1 VRILYICHRFPFPP
15 NRGGK
20 IRPFQMIRHLSQRNE
35 VTVASLAHTQE
46 EFEAGAGLR
55 DHCSEIIAE
64 ILPDS
69 TRWPQAVL
77 ALPSSTPSSV
87 AYFHS
92 NRLRERI
99 ESSWRQKKYD
109 AVMVHC
115 AFVAQYTLGLQGP
128 ALRILDYGDMDS
140 AKWMDYAEHRRFPL
154 SAGYAIESRKLR
166 RYEREMA
173 KRFDRIT
180 ITTQGENE
188 EFKTLGVPKPC
199 TVIPNGVDGNFFQP
213 AKMGG
218 GTKPNIVFLG
228 RMDYFPN
235 IDGVLWFVREVY
247 PHIRRAMPSAE
258 LQIVGADPSKEILRL
273 RSIEGVTVTGFVKD
287 VRPYLTEAAV
297 AIAPLRI
304 ARGTQN
310 KILECMAAGIPVV
323 STPQAAKG
331 IQAVAGEHIV
341 VADGAQETS
350 SSVLELLNDPAR
362 RIRIATSARA
372 QVERAHSWPE
382 SMKVLDSVF
391 AQGFAEGPSEDVA
404 TAEGPTLS
412 RA

>member
-1 VRILYICHRFPFPP
+1 
-15 NRGGK
+15 
-20 IRPFQMIRHLSQRNE
+20 
-35 VTVASLAHTQE
+35 
-46 EFEAGAGLR
+46 
-55 DHCSEIIAE
+55 
-64 ILPDS
+64 
-69 TRWPQAVL
+69 L
-77 ALPSSTPSSV
+77 ALPTSVPSSV
-87 AYFHS
+87 AYFGS
-92 NRLRERI
+92 SRLRSRVEAAWQR
-99 ESSWRQKKYD
+99 KKFD

-115 AFVAQYTLGLQGP
+115 AFVAQYTLGLHGP

-180 ITTQGENE
+180 ITTQGEKE

-247 PHIRRAMPSAE
+247 PGIRRAMPSAE

-273 RSIEGVTVTGFVKD
+273 RGIEGVTVTGFVKD

-341 VADGAQETS
+341 VADGAAETGRG
-350 SSVLELLNDPAR
+350 VLELLGDPAR
-362 RIRIATSARA
+362 RVKIATAARA

-382 SMKVLDSVF
+382 SMKILDAV
-391 AQGFAEGPSEDVA
+391 FAEGISEAASEDVA
-404 TAEGPTLS
+404 ITTES
-412 RA
+412 RS

>member
-1 VRILYICHRFPFPP
+1 
-15 NRGGK
+15 
-20 IRPFQMIRHLSQRNE
+20 
-35 VTVASLAHTQE
+35 
-46 EFEAGAGLR
+46 
-55 DHCSEIIAE
+55 
-64 ILPDS
+64 
-69 TRWPQAVL
+69 
-77 ALPSSTPSSV
+77 
-87 AYFHS
+87 
-92 NRLRERI
+92 
-99 ESSWRQKKYD
+99 
-109 AVMVHC
+109 
-115 AFVAQYTLGLQGP
+115 
-128 ALRILDYGDMDS
+128 
-140 AKWMDYAEHRRFPL
+140 
-154 SAGYAIESRKLR
+154 
-166 RYEREMA
+166 MA

-180 ITTQGENE
+180 ITTQGEKE

-247 PHIRRAMPSAE
+247 PSIRRAMPSAE

-273 RSIEGVTVTGFVKD
+273 RSIEGITVTGFVKD

-323 STPQAAKG
+323 SSPQAAKG

-341 VADGAQETS
+341 VAEGAQETS
-350 SSVLELLNDPAR
+350 RSVLELLNDPAR
-362 RIRIATSARA
+362 RVKIAASARA

-382 SMKVLDSVF
+382 SMKILDSVF
-391 AQGFAEGPSEDVA
+391 ADGISEAASEDVA

>member
-1 VRILYICHRFPFPP
+1 
-15 NRGGK
+15 
-20 IRPFQMIRHLSQRNE
+20 
-35 VTVASLAHTQE
+35 
-46 EFEAGAGLR
+46 
-55 DHCSEIIAE
+55 
-64 ILPDS
+64 
-69 TRWPQAVL
+69 
-77 ALPSSTPSSV
+77 
-87 AYFHS
+87 
-92 NRLRERI
+92 
-99 ESSWRQKKYD
+99 
-109 AVMVHC
+109 MVHC

-180 ITTQGENE
+180 ITTQGEKE

-218 GTKPNIVFLG
+218 GVKPNIVFLG

-247 PHIRRAMPSAE
+247 PSIRRAMPSAE

-341 VADGAQETS
+341 VADGAEETS
-350 SSVLELLNDPAR
+350 RSVLELLNDPAR
-362 RIRIATSARA
+362 RIKLATAARA

-382 SMKVLDSVF
+382 SMKILDSVF
-391 AQGFAEGPSEDVA
+391 ADGFSEAASEDVA

>member
-1 VRILYICHRFPFPP
+1 
-15 NRGGK
+15 
-20 IRPFQMIRHLSQRNE
+20 MIRHLSQAHE
-35 VTVASLAHTQE
+35 VTVASLAHTPE
-46 EFEAGAGLR
+46 EFEAGAGLK
-55 DHCSEIIAE
+55 DHCAEIIAE

-77 ALPSSTPSSV
+77 ALPTSTPSSV
-87 AYFHS
+87 AYFRS
-92 NRLRERI
+92 NRLRARVEAA
-99 ESSWRQKKYD
+99 WQKRKFD

-115 AFVAQYTLGLQGP
+115 AFVAQYTLGLIGP

-140 AKWMDYAEHRRFPL
+140 AKWMDYAEHRSFPL
-154 SAGYAIESRKLR
+154 SAGYGIESRKLR
-166 RYEREMA
+166 RYEREIA

-180 ITTQGENE
+180 ITTQGEKE
-188 EFKTLGVPKPC
+188 EFKTLGVDRPC

-218 GTKPNIVFLG
+218 GMKPNIVFLG

-235 IDGVLWFVREVY
+235 IDGVLWFVRDVY
-247 PHIRRAMPSAE
+247 PEIRRAMPSAE
-258 LQIVGADPSKEILRL
+258 LQIVGADPSGEILRL
-273 RSIEGVTVTGFVKD
+273 RGTEGVTVTGFVKD

-331 IQAVAGEHIV
+331 IQAVANEHII
-341 VADGAQETS
+341 VADGPEATS
-350 SSVLELLNDPAR
+350 RSVLDLLNDPAR
-362 RIRIATSARA
+362 RVKLATAARS

-382 SMKVLDSVF
+382 SMKILDSVF
-391 AQGFAEGPSEDVA
+391 AQGFSEAASDEVA
-404 TAEGPTLS
+404 TAGKS
-412 RA
+412 RS

>member
-1 VRILYICHRFPFPP
+1 MRILYICHRFPFPP

-20 IRPFQMIRHLSQRNE
+20 IRPFQMIRHLSQAHE
-35 VTVASLAHTQE
+35 VTVASLAHTQQ
-46 EFEAGAGLR
+46 EFEAGAGLK
-55 DHCSEIIAE
+55 DHCAEIIAE

-77 ALPSSTPSSV
+77 ALPTSTPSSV
-87 AYFHS
+87 AYFRS
-92 NRLRERI
+92 NRLRARVEAA
-99 ESSWRQKKYD
+99 WQKRKFD

-115 AFVAQYTLGLQGP
+115 AFVAQYTLGLTGP

-140 AKWMDYAEHRRFPL
+140 AKWMDYAEHRNFPL
-154 SAGYAIESRKLR
+154 SAGYGIESRKLR

-173 KRFDRIT
+173 TRFDRIT
-180 ITTQGENE
+180 ITTQGEKE
-188 EFKTLGVPKPC
+188 EFKTLGVDRPC
-199 TVIPNGVDGNFFQP
+199 TVIPNGVDGKFFQP
-213 AKMGG
+213 ATMGG

-247 PHIRRAMPSAE
+247 PAIRRAMPAAE
-258 LQIVGADPSKEILRL
+258 LQIVGADPSAEILRL
-273 RSIEGVTVTGFVKD
+273 RSLPGVTVTGFVKD

-331 IQAVAGEHIV
+331 IQAVPNEHII
-341 VADGAQETS
+341 VADGPDATS
-350 SSVLELLNDPAR
+350 RSVLDLLNDPAR
-362 RIRIATSARA
+362 RMKIATAARA

-382 SMKVLDSVF
+382 SMKILDSVF
-391 AQGFAEGPSEDVA
+391 AEGFSEAASEVVTPAEK
-404 TAEGPTLS
+404 S
-412 RA
+412 RH

>member
-1 VRILYICHRFPFPP
+1 VRILFICHRFPFPP

-20 IRPFQMIRHLSQRNE
+20 IRPFQMIRHLSQSHE
-35 VTVASLAHTQE
+35 VTVASLAFTQE
-46 EFEAGAGLR
+46 ELDAGAGLR
-55 DHCSEIIAE
+55 EHCSEIIAE
-64 ILPDS
+64 ILPNS
-69 TRWPQAVL
+69 TRWPQAMM
-77 ALPSSTPSSV
+77 ALPGSTPSSV
-87 AYFHS
+87 AYFRS
-92 NRLRERI
+92 NRLRARI
-99 ESSWRQKKYD
+99 ESAWQKKKFD

-115 AFVAQYTLGLQGP
+115 AFVAQYTLGLSGG
-128 ALRILDYGDMDS
+128 LRILDYGDMDS

-154 SAGYAIESRKLR
+154 SLGYAIESRKLR
-166 RYEREMA
+166 RYERAMA
-173 KRFDRIT
+173 ERFDRIT
-180 ITTQGENE
+180 ITTQGEKE
-188 EFKTLGVPKPC
+188 EFKTLGVPRPC

-213 AKMGG
+213 AAMGG

-247 PHIRRAMPSAE
+247 PSIRRAMPSAE
-258 LQIVGADPSKEILRL
+258 LQIVGADPAREILRL
-273 RSIEGVTVTGFVKD
+273 RNIAGITVTGFVKD

-331 IQAVAGEHIV
+331 IQAVPGEHII
-341 VADGAQETS
+341 VADGPQES
-350 SSVLELLNDPAR
+350 SRSILELLNDRNR
-362 RIRIATSARA
+362 RIKLATAARA
-372 QVERAHSWPE
+372 QVEHAHSWPE
-382 SMKVLDSVF
+382 SMKILDSVL
-391 AQGFAEGPSEDVA
+391 AEGFSAAALEEIA
-404 TAEGPTLS
+404 TPERT

>member
-1 VRILYICHRFPFPP
+1 VRILFVCHRFPYPP

-20 IRPFQMIRHLSQRNE
+20 IRPFQMIRHLAQKHE
-35 VTVASLAHTQE
+35 VTVASLAFTQE
-46 EFEAGAGLR
+46 EMGAGADLR
-55 DHCSEIIAE
+55 RHCHEIIAE
-64 ILPDS
+64 ILPNS
-69 TRWPQAVL
+69 TRWPQAVM
-77 ALPSSTPSSV
+77 ALPGSTPSSV
-87 AYFHS
+87 AYFRS
-92 NRLRERI
+92 NRLRARVEAA
-99 ESSWRQKKYD
+99 WHAKKFD

-115 AFVAQYTLGLQGP
+115 AFVAQYALGLSGG
-128 ALRILDYGDMDS
+128 LRILDYGDMDS
-140 AKWMDYAEHRRFPL
+140 AKWRDYAEHRSFPL
-154 SAGYAIESRKLR
+154 SLGYAIESRKLR
-166 RYEREMA
+166 RYEQAMA

-180 ITTQGENE
+180 VTTQGEKD
-188 EFKTLGVPKPC
+188 EFQTLGVPKPC

-235 IDGVLWFVREVY
+235 IDGVLWFVRKVY
-247 PHIRRAMPSAE
+247 PEIRRTMPSAE
-258 LQIVGADPSKEILRL
+258 LQIVGADPAKEILSL
-273 RSIEGVTVTGFVKD
+273 RGTPGVTVTGFVKD

-331 IQAVAGEHIV
+331 IQAVASEHIV
-341 VADGAQETS
+341 VADGAQDTARE
-350 SSVLELLNDPAR
+350 VVALLNDPNR
-362 RIRIATSARA
+362 RVQIATVARA

-382 SMKVLDSVF
+382 SMKILDSVF
-391 AQGFAEGPSEDVA
+391 AEGFSAGTSVQPL
-404 TAEGPTLS
+404 TAEPVRS
-412 RA
+412 

>member
-1 VRILYICHRFPFPP
+1 MRILYICHRFPFPP

-20 IRPFQMIRHLSQRNE
+20 IRPFQMIRHLSQQHE
-35 VTVASLAHTQE
+35 VTVASLAFTQE
-46 EFEAGAGLR
+46 ELDAGAGLSE
-55 DHCSEIIAE
+55 HCSEIIAE
-64 ILPDS
+64 ILPNA
-69 TRWPQAVL
+69 TRWPQAVTAL
-77 ALPSSTPSSV
+77 AGSTPSSV
-87 AYFHS
+87 AYFRS
-92 NRLRERI
+92 NRLRARVEAA
-99 ESSWRQKKYD
+99 WRQKRYD

-115 AFVAQYTLGLQGP
+115 AFVAQYSLGLRDG
-128 ALRILDYGDMDS
+128 LRILDYGDMDS
-140 AKWMDYAEHRRFPL
+140 AKWSDYAEHRSFPL
-154 SAGYAIESRKLR
+154 SLGYAIESRKLR

-173 KRFDRIT
+173 KQFDRIT
-180 ITTQGENE
+180 VTTQGEKE

-247 PHIRRAMPSAE
+247 PEIRRAMPSVE
-258 LQIVGADPSKEILRL
+258 LQIVGADPAKEILCL
-273 RSIEGVTVTGFVKD
+273 RSSPGVTVTGFVKD

-331 IQAVAGEHIV
+331 IQAIAGEHIV

-350 SSVLELLNDPAR
+350 RSVLALLNDRDRRVKLATAAR
-362 RIRIATSARA
+362 T
-372 QVERAHSWPE
+372 QVERAHCWPE
-382 SMKVLDSVF
+382 SMRILDSVF
-391 AQGFAEGPSEDVA
+391 AEGFSAGTSEDAV
-404 TAEGPTLS
+404 TAGHTRS
-412 RA
+412 